1 MTENGPTQRG
11 DDSLEQ
17 TRQVMRELRAAFKL
31 DSDSA
36 VVRRAIAVARLMA
49 REAKDDHTI
58 VIECKDGSRAQLF
71 LDA

>member
-1 MTENGPTQRG
+1 MTENGRKHESDELVDQA
-11 DDSLEQ
+11 
-17 TRQVMRELRAAFKL
+17 RQALRELRAAFKV

-36 VVRRAIAVARLMA
+36 VLSRAIALARIIA

-58 VIECKDGSRAQLF
+58 VIECKDGSRGQIY